1 MEVEKAEEE
10 TRKWHELV
18 KDLEDVAVSNLTF
31 AVPIKSRNRDVVIQA
46 VAECYSRYRA
56 AGLQVLRVHTDRAR
70 EFTCSAFRTWAAE
83 RGLWRTVT
91 AGDEPQANGRCE
103 SEVGV
108 IKNRTRVLLEATKTP
123 KEQWPLALRHA
134 AEARWRSQLRALGV
148 PMISL
153 VPFGS
158 KAMVKVKRW
167 RKQHKDWPHKFE
179 PVRVWGPSKDMA
191 QGYYVECED
200 GCFVRASAVVVTVS
214 EQVVKEE
221 QQVRRRLRG
230 KQPDPARV
238 AGGELGGV
246 ANVAVDEAVIP
257 GRVAKIAEMIVGVAK
272 SPTSRAPNAGVGWLT
287 PLSREDE
294 GCENLKEWE
303 EELVK
308 WHGNLKRVW
317 YEEKELLGGE
327 AMESWQ
333 LEWVKNI
340 AKDVN
345 LLEEMLKDF
354 EGEER
359 RQLKA
364 VQKLE
369 EEEFL

>member
-1 MEVEKAEEE
+1 M
-10 TRKWHELV
+10 
-18 KDLEDVAVSNLTF
+18 
-31 AVPIKSRNRDVVIQA
+31 
-46 VAECYSRYRA
+46 
-56 AGLQVLRVHTDRAR
+56 
-70 EFTCSAFRTWAAE
+70 
-83 RGLWRTVT
+83 
-91 AGDEPQANGRCE
+91 
-103 SEVGV
+103 
-108 IKNRTRVLLEATKTP
+108 
-123 KEQWPLALRHA
+123 
-134 AEARWRSQLRALGV
+134 
-148 PMISL
+148 
-153 VPFGS
+153 
-158 KAMVKVKRW
+158 
-167 RKQHKDWPHKFE
+167 
-179 PVRVWGPSKDMA
+179 
-191 QGYYVECED
+191 ECED

-238 AGGELGGV
+238 AGGELGDG
-246 ANVAVDEAVIP
+246 AVDEAVIP

-272 SPTSRAPNAGVGWLT
+272 SPISRAPNAGVGWLT

-294 GCENLKEWE
+294 GYENLKEWE
-303 EELVK
+303 EELVN
-308 WHGNLKRVW
+308 WHGHLKRVW

-345 LLEEMLKDF
+345 LLEEMLKEF

-369 EEEFL
+369 EEFLQTKTIPLEVVKEELELWKEAMAEEYASLTVETQAIKPLSSAEAEELVKWKGGVHPQGWVGEEEGSSSGVREPADCKGNQGGGVCGGRG

>member
-1 MEVEKAEEE
+1 AEADLDWEEENRDPAPGEEGRVEVEKAEEE
-10 TRKWHELV
+10 TRRWHELV

-56 AGLQVLRVHTDRAR
+56 AGLQVLRVHTDRAS
-70 EFTCSAFRTWAAE
+70 SAFRTWAAE
-83 RGLWRTVT
+83 CGLWRTVT

-158 KAMVKVKRW
+158 KAMVNVKRW
-167 RKQHKDWPHKFE
+167 RKQHKDWPHK
-179 PVRVWGPSKDMA
+179 
-191 QGYYVECED
+191 GYYVECED

-238 AGGELGGV
+238 AGGELGDG
-246 ANVAVDEAVIP
+246 AVDEAVIP

-272 SPTSRAPNAGVGWLT
+272 SPISRAPNAGVGWLT

-294 GCENLKEWE
+294 GYENLKEWE
-303 EELVK
+303 EELVN
-308 WHGNLKRVW
+308 WHGHLKRVW

-333 LEWVKNI
+333 LEW
-340 AKDVN
+340 
-345 LLEEMLKDF
+345 
-354 EGEER
+354 
-359 RQLKA
+359 
-364 VQKLE
+364 
-369 EEEFL
+369 